1 MMRGMSKAT
10 PLVQLR
16 IELRWVRPKVWRR
29 VLVPSSMTLAKLHHV
44 IQAAMGWS
52 DSHLHEFAVGQQR
65 YGEADPQWDSPGDV
79 ISERK
84 ATIAQALQGAKSAVY
99 TYDFG
104 DGWEH
109 EIKVEAP
116 LAKYLDLKAPV
127 CVDGKNACPPEDCG
141 GPPGY
146 EEFLRTMADPADPEH
161 DAMIEW
167 AGRVWD
173 ATEFNLD
180 VVNQELRRLR

>member
-1 MMRGMSKAT
+1 MRCMSKAT

-65 YGEADPQWDSPGDV
+65 YGEADPQWDAPGDV

-84 ATIAQALQGAKSAVY
+84 VTVAQACKG
-99 TYDFG
+99 
-104 DGWEH
+104 
-109 EIKVEAP
+109 
-116 LAKYLDLKAPV
+116 
-127 CVDGKNACPPEDCG
+127 
-141 GPPGY
+141 
-146 EEFLRTMADPADPEH
+146 
-161 DAMIEW
+161 
-167 AGRVWD
+167 
-173 ATEFNLD
+173 
-180 VVNQELRRLR
+180 